1 MRVEKQITIAA
12 PRDKVFA
19 YVADF
24 RKHPEWSGHNL
35 EVSVPDGPI
44 AVGTRISTLGH
55 QFGKQNDTITVVE
68 LEPGRRV
75 VFETKGKAGTVRHW
89 FDTQDAKGST
99 TLAKG
104 MEFVKP
110 SAASRLTM
118 PGIRLNVPR
127 MLGKD
132 LDKIKAR
139 LETSA

>member
-24 RKHPEWSGHNL
+24 RKHPEWAGHNL
-35 EVSVPDGPI
+35 EVALPEGPI
-44 AVGTRISTLGH
+44 AVGTTFSTLGH
-55 QFGKQNDTITVVE
+55 QLGKQNDTITVVE
-68 LEPGRRV
+68 LEPGRRMA
-75 VFETKGKAGTVRHW
+75 FETKGKAGIVRHW
-89 FDTQDAKGST
+89 FDTQDADGST
-99 TLAKG
+99 KLAKG

-110 SAASRLTM
+110 SAASRIAM